1 MRSRIFNLDWEKYD
15 HKNIEQRRML
25 RGALQHFLALPDTFI
40 PKEPVD
46 FAKIQAF
53 MDLRKEI
60 QKAQIQAFTTPAD
73 FPPSL
78 LPIIEKYHIIPNWD
92 NSYEQIYDV
101 RDFGGSKR
109 NGFTVY
115 NVQSGLTFKLVKP
128 GEKIDVYQMSGD
140 KETCYFDFYGAA
152 LGWHRQLFDDGD
164 WWTVEDNA
172 IEFRNKA
179 YQFRASVFYA
189 LLEAAGAAKSGA
201 CWPTEA
207 VSCQDCSA
215 LARADAKAINNA
227 AIAIL
232 ENVKGKGYGVSP
244 QTVTLVVL
252 TPLQL
257 MSRIRQAL
265 AVTLQHYAGSEKEI
279 NFNFQQITTQ
289 MLINTN
295 RYYVIL
301 PKFKMKAGY
310 RMDLSLFSD
319 FDILSYTDTE
329 AGWMRYGGCIGDLD
343 QVECVDPTIPSGMG
357 Q

>member
-25 RGALQHFLALPDTFI
+25 RGALQHFLALPDTFV
-40 PKEPVD
+40 PKDPVD
-46 FAKIQAF
+46 FGKIQAF

-189 LLEAAGAAKSGA
+189 LLEAAGAAKSA

-207 VSCQDCSA
+207 VNCQDCSA
-215 LARADAKAINNA
+215 LARADAKAINTA